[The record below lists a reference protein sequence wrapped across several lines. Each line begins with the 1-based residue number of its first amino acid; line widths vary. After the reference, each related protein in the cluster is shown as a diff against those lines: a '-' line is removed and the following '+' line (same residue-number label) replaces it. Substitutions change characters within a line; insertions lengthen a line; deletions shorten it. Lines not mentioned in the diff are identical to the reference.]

1 MLGVGE
7 PLLCLRNSHQSTQCL
22 SHSCLSS
29 FKDRVPAALSLRW
42 WKWDNYF
49 SAFREMICSLF
60 ELDKWNR
67 KGPEESWDSA
77 IWRSSCA
84 VWRASVVLI
93 EKRTEPPRSSTVYLS
108 VPPATVPCG
117 LCSLKAQVTVSA
129 DVSAATTW
137 RCGWRPGML
146 VTCTGRPHTGN
157 QPKCPQCR
165 CWKTAVWN
173 EPFVP
178 ENRYK

>member
-1 MLGVGE
+1 M
-7 PLLCLRNSHQSTQCL
+7 CLVWVNL
-22 SHSCLSS
+22 SCASEILIKAHSVFLIHVFPPS
-29 FKDRVPAALSLRW
+29 KTVLAALSLRW

-77 IWRSSCA
+77 IWRRSCA

-108 VPPATVPCG
+108 VPPATAPCG

-137 RCGWRPGML
+137 GCGWRPGML

-157 QPKCPQCR
+157 YPAQMSTVPLLKNRCVEWTFCPR
-165 CWKTAVWN
+165 K
-173 EPFVP
+173 
-178 ENRYK
+178 